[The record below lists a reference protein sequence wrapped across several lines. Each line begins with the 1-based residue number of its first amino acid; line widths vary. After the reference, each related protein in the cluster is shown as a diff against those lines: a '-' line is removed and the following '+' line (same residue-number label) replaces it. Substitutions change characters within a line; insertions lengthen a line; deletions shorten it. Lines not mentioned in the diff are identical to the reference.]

1 MAGVGTPLNPEEPAR
16 GPVAGGDAAGGDVA
30 GGDAAGGDAA
40 GGPVAGGDTAGGPV
54 AGGFVAGGD
63 GARGASRPS
72 RPLIERAGMAS
83 IAAVIALLFG
93 AVAVAAWY
101 GGEGFLAVM
110 SGSGA
115 LMTAWAGGNTL
126 LRG

>member
-1 MAGVGTPLNPEEPAR
+1 MNGEEPR
-16 GPVAGGDAAGGDVA
+16 PGPVAGRDVV
-30 GGDAAGGDAA
+30 
-40 GGPVAGGDTAGGPV
+40 GGPVAGRDM
-54 AGGFVAGGD
+54 AGGD
-63 GARGASRPS
+63 MAGGDMAGPASGEAGSPS

-110 SGSGA
+110 AGSGA
-115 LMTAWAGGNTL
+115 LMTAWAGANTL